1 MKEEKDD
8 LMHHVN
14 DVPPIPTILLLGFQ
28 QMMICLS
35 MLLVVPFLVS
45 DMVCPGDKETEIR
58 YGPTDICFFC
68 DIWNRYPTTN
78 YIWNEVC
85 FYFQPLSH
93 TNLRLAIL
101 HGPSFA
107 YLPVLNTFQTMYP
120 CNEHTDT
127 SLWQQKIQMIS
138 GSCLIAVLVMPLFGF
153 TGIIGFLSKFIGPI
167 TIVPIISLLT
177 ISAVP
182 DVEQKMSL
190 HWMSS
195 VEFLILVVFIVLL
208 EHWEM
213 PLPAFSFSEKRFHV
227 IRKKV
232 LSQFPVSHS
241 QSEAIFPSSTTN
253 LQYIIGIG
261 IGWFI
266 CFILTV
272 INAIPIN
279 SSARTDQNSS
289 IETLRSTPWFHIPI
303 PGQYGTPT
311 INVSL
316 LCGFIASSFVA
327 MIESIG
333 DYNLCAQL
341 SKQGRIPESNL
352 NRGFV
357 VEGIGC
363 MLSSS
368 FGIGTGITT
377 YAENI
382 AIMSVTKVASR
393 ITMQV
398 AGVFLLAAGIFS
410 KFSAVLAMIP
420 EPVVG
425 GVLAIGICMVN
436 GVMLRNLLTV
446 DLRLSRNLTI
456 MGISI
461 IMGLTVALHF
471 ENNPLKSGNQ
481 TVDNVFGTLLTIRML
496 IGGIIAFTLDNITP
510 GATREQRG
518 FRRFDESGD
527 DGTLVE
533 NNGYALP
540 SFVNRF
546 FLKYR
551 WLTYIPLVPSRDE
564 IMDIEEKRME
574 IKYKL

>member
-1 MKEEKDD
+1 MSRREEKDD
-8 LMHHVN
+8 LVHHVN
-14 DVPPIPTILLLGFQ
+14 DVPSIPTILLLGFQ

-35 MLLVVPFLVS
+35 MLLVIPFLIS
-45 DMVCPGDKETEIR
+45 EMVCPGDKETEIR
-58 YGPTDICFFC
+58 VHLISASFVTSGIATLLQ
-68 DIWNRYPTTN
+68 TT
-78 YIWNEVC
+78 
-85 FYFQPLSH
+85 FGM
-93 TNLRLAIL
+93 RLAIL

-107 YLPVLNTFQTMYP
+107 YLPVLNTFQATYP
-120 CNEHTDT
+120 CNASTDT
-127 SLWQQKIQMIS
+127 SEWQHKMQMIS
-138 GSCLIAVLVMPLFGF
+138 GSCLVAVLVMPLMGL
-153 TGIIGFLSKFIGPI
+153 TGLIGLLSRYIGPI
-167 TIVPIISLLT
+167 TIVPIMSLLT

-190 HWMSS
+190 HWMAS

-208 EHWEM
+208 EEWEM
-213 PLPAFSFSEKRFHV
+213 PLPAYSF
-227 IRKKV
+227 RKKKFFFV
-232 LSQFPVSHS
+232 KRRILSQFP
-241 QSEAIFPSSTTN
+241 
-253 LQYIIGIG
+253 YIIGIA

-272 INAIPIN
+272 SNVIPRD
-279 SSARTDQNSS
+279 SPARTDQNLSLQ
-289 IETLRSTPWFHIPI
+289 TLRSTPWFHVPV
-303 PGQYGTPT
+303 PGQYGKPSVD
-311 INVSL
+311 VSL

-333 DYNLCAQL
+333 DYNLCAKL
-341 SKQGRIPESNL
+341 SKQGRIPSSNL

-398 AGVFLLAAGIFS
+398 AGLFLLIAGVFPKI
-410 KFSAVLAMIP
+410 SAVLSMIP

-436 GVMLRNLLTV
+436 GVMLRNLTTV

-456 MGISI
+456 VGIAI
-461 IMGLTVALHF
+461 IMGLTVAMHF
-471 ENNPLKSGNQ
+471 ENNPLRTGHK
-481 TVDNVFGTLLTIRML
+481 TVDDVFGTLLTIRML

-518 FRRFDESGD
+518 FRSDDE
-527 DGTLVE
+527 DGEDGIPVE
-533 NNGYALP
+533 HNGFALP
-540 SFVNRF
+540 TWINRLV
-546 FLKYR
+546 LKVR
-551 WLTYIPLVPSRDE
+551 WLTYLPLVPSRDE
-564 IMDIEEKRME
+564 ILDIEEKRME

>member
-8 LMHHVN
+8 LVHHVN
-14 DVPPIPTILLLGFQ
+14 DIPSIPTILLLGFQ

-35 MLLVVPFLVS
+35 MLLVVPYLVS
-45 DMVCPGDKETEIR
+45 GMVCPGDKETEIR
-58 YGPTDICFFC
+58 VQLISASFVTSGIATLLQ
-68 DIWNRYPTTN
+68 TT
-78 YIWNEVC
+78 
-85 FYFQPLSH
+85 FGM
-93 TNLRLAIL
+93 RLAIL

-107 YLPVLNTFQTMYP
+107 YLPVLNTFQATYP
-120 CNEHTDT
+120 CNEQTDT
-127 SLWQQKIQMIS
+127 SLWQHKMQMIS
-138 GSCLIAVLVMPLFGF
+138 GSCLVAVLVMPLFGI
-153 TGIIGFLSKFIGPI
+153 TGLIGFLSKFIGPI
-167 TIVPIISLLT
+167 TIVPIMTLLT

-182 DVEQKMSL
+182 DVEQKMAL

-195 VEFLILVVFIVLL
+195 VEFLILVAFIVLL

-213 PLPAFSFSEKRFHV
+213 PIPAFSFKNKKFYVAR
-227 IRKKV
+227 RKV
-232 LSQFPVSHS
+232 LSQFP
-241 QSEAIFPSSTTN
+241 
-253 LQYIIGIG
+253 YIIGIA

-272 INAIPIN
+272 TNAIPVN

-289 IETLRSTPWFHIPI
+289 IETLRSTPWIHVPI
-303 PGQYGTPT
+303 PGQYGTP
-311 INVSL
+311 IVDVSL

-333 DYNLCAQL
+333 DYNLCAKL
-341 SKQGRIPESNL
+341 SKQGKIPESNL
-352 NRGFV
+352 NRGFI

-382 AIMSVTKVASR
+382 AIMSVTKVSSR

-398 AGVFLLAAGIFS
+398 SGLFLLIAGIFS

-436 GVMLRNLLTV
+436 GVLLRNLMTV
-446 DLRLSRNLTI
+446 DLRLSRNLNI

-471 ENNPLKSGNQ
+471 ENNPLKTGNQ

-496 IGGIIAFTLDNITP
+496 IGGIIAFVLDNVAS

-518 FRRFDESGD
+518 FRSSDDVGDEEI
-527 DGTLVE
+527 LIE

-540 SFVNRF
+540 STLNRF
-546 FLKYR
+546 FLKHR
-551 WLTYIPLVPSRDE
+551 WLTYIPLVPSRNE
-564 IMDIEEKRME
+564 ILDIEEKRME